1 LPLETSPA
9 YTINHLTRDQLRILW
24 HQQLGHLHNR
34 RMKLVAKAAVGVPKI
49 ASDDDLNKCPICMA
63 AKLCKANKGTE
74 DSRHATICNQGIS
87 IDAGFIVQ
95 SSKDSERM
103 RRYTGLNGETCYFTI
118 VDHKSST
125 IYGETFTNKAP
136 PIEFINRWLAQ
147 HGLGHDVP
155 MSVWTLVVN
164 LDLAQK
170 LSNCS
175 RKVVTR

>member
-1 LPLETSPA
+1 
-9 YTINHLTRDQLRILW
+9 
-24 HQQLGHLHNR
+24 
-34 RMKLVAKAAVGVPKI
+34 MKLVAKAAVGVPKI

-125 IYGETFTNKAP
+125 IYGEPTKP
-136 PIEFINRWLAQ
+136 RP
-147 HGLGHDVP
+147 
-155 MSVWTLVVN
+155 
-164 LDLAQK
+164 
-170 LSNCS
+170 LSS
-175 RKVVTR
+175 SIDG